1 MDYAPPATLWRS
13 GVSNEEQA
21 DSEPVQNSPS
31 KFIALVNDPSP
42 ADVRASRPRLNFEIA
57 NVTNYAI
64 ESSPHNDTGL
74 TGARSDRLSSGEYP
88 LHYDIAARQL
98 FLSITVKIQPIL
110 SGLQV

>member
-1 MDYAPPATLWRS
+1 MKKNGPTRS
-13 GVSNEEQA
+13 LYKTHRVS
-21 DSEPVQNSPS
+21 SSP
-31 KFIALVNDPSP
+31 LVNDPSP
-42 ADVRASRPRLNFEIA
+42 ADVRALNFEIA